1 MISLAGGPMNNEND
15 MKELLCGILCNELYV
30 LRAKARVS
38 QEEIAD
44 RIGVSRQT
52 YSAIE
57 TGRRTMSWTTFL
69 ALIAYFQKNEN
80 TKDMLNNLDG
90 LVCGLEQYV
99 VGFHDGHYNR

>member
-1 MISLAGGPMNNEND
+1 MINLAGGSMNNEND
-15 MKELLCGILCNELYV
+15 MKEVLCGILCNELYV

-69 ALIAYFQKNEN
+69 ALIAYFQNNEN

-99 VGFHDGHYNR
+99 GGSHDGHFNR

>member
-1 MISLAGGPMNNEND
+1 MIHLAGGAMNNEND
-15 MKELLCGILCNELYV
+15 MKESLCRILCNELYV

-57 TGRRTMSWTTFL
+57 TGRRNMSWTTFL
-69 ALIAYFQKNEN
+69 ASIAYFQNNEN
-80 TKDMLNNLDG
+80 TRDMLNNLDG
-90 LVCGLEQYV
+90 LVCELEQYV
-99 VGFHDGHYNR
+99 GSSHDGHFNR